1 MTETNNVHVMPVDVV
16 FEVASGESVFG
27 AAGRAGY
34 SWPTT
39 CGGLADCGSCI
50 SNITAGVEHCLPPG
64 DLERETLRRVRPG
77 RHSLD
82 PAFRLACQLQVNGPV
97 TLTKRGVRPVP

>member
-1 MTETNNVHVMPVDVV
+1 VSQTHPVRVLPVDVV
-16 FEVASGESVFG
+16 FEVGDGESVFA

-50 SNITAGVEHCLPPG
+50 SNITEGIDNCLPPA
-64 DLERETLRRVRPG
+64 DLEQETLRRVRPG
-77 RHSLD
+77 RHSQD
-82 PAFRLACQLQVNGPV
+82 PAFRLACQLQVAGAV
-97 TLTKRGVRPVP
+97 TLTKRGVRPVA